1 MFKEK
6 GTAVLFSACLGLLF
20 SFGCSTQTA
29 YNYRN
34 NHTPLTSN
42 RTGEAY
48 GGVASISGIEES
60 ETPIVAYSP
69 ILPEHVESYAL
80 YEDGGSC
87 SISPEAMVEKAEIL
101 NVDLNNEQYMAIK
114 NGNES
119 IHQSVLE
126 NLMQESSSLALKD
139 DFSVSGLSVF
149 ETNGEEKALRDR
161 DELSVINA
169 TKYDIPITI
178 NRYVINVIH
187 FYLKRHKK
195 RFELYLSRSRK
206 YTKMVHRILKEEG
219 LPLDLAYLPLIESGY
234 SPKAYSWAHAS
245 GLWQFIAPTGRTY
258 GLKINW
264 WLDERRDAEK
274 STRAAAKF
282 LKKLYA
288 QFGDWKLVLASYNAG
303 ENRVAR
309 SIRKAK
315 SKDFW
320 KLRLPRQTRN
330 YVPAFMAATV
340 LAKNYKFYGF
350 KLPDEVDEQEEVEDI
365 LIKKR
370 AISLK
375 TIAKYINV
383 DYKRLSNMNL
393 EVRRG
398 LIPYLKKGYMV
409 KIPKAKKEILTAA
422 LANHK
427 PRLKKH
433 VGYFDY
439 KIARGDTL
447 YDISRKYGI
456 SLREILAVN
465 DLGSGNYIRP
475 GLNIKL
481 PLYEGN
487 PKSRVRKTRKR
498 IVASRKKRIGSG
510 RTTYYRVRRGD
521 TLSGIAQSH
530 GVRLSSL
537 KKWNRIRNPKRI
549 RKGQRLVLYLSNKH
563 KRKHSRVKKPIKKG
577 VYTVRKG
584 DTLWDIAEN
593 YNIKLA
599 KLLKRN
605 GLRNNAHIFPGDRLK
620 VPVSTN

>member
-6 GTAVLFSACLGLLF
+6 GKAVLFISACLGLLF

-29 YNYRN
+29 YN
-34 NHTPLTSN
+34 HQKPTPLVDMRAGSV
-42 RTGEAY
+42 Y
-48 GGVASISGIEES
+48 GGAASMSRVEES
-60 ETPIVAYSP
+60 ETPVVAYSP
-69 ILPEHVESYAL
+69 ILPAHVEDYAL

-87 SISPEAMVEKAEIL
+87 SISPEAMVEKAEII
-101 NVDLNNEQYMAIK
+101 NVDLNNEQYVAIK

-126 NLMQESSSLALKD
+126 NLMRESSSLALKD

-149 ETNGEEKALRDR
+149 ETNAEEKALRNR
-161 DELSVINA
+161 DELSVINS

-195 RFELYLSRSRK
+195 RFELYLARSRK

-315 SKDFW
+315 TKDFW

-350 KLPDEVDEQEEVEDI
+350 KLPEEVDEQEEYEEV

-370 AISLK
+370 AISLR
-375 TIAKYINV
+375 TIARYINV
-383 DYKRLSNMNL
+383 DYKKLSSANL

-409 KIPKAKKEILTAA
+409 KVPKAKKDILTAA
-422 LANHK
+422 LLNNK

-439 KIARGDTL
+439 KVARGDNL
-447 YDISRKYGI
+447 YDISRRYGI

-487 PKSRVRKTRKR
+487 PKARRKKVRKR
-498 IVASRKKRIGSG
+498 IVASRKKRTSSG
-510 RTTYYRVRRGD
+510 ETIYYRVKRGD
-521 TLSGIAQSH
+521 TLSGIAVSH

-537 KKWNRIRNPKRI
+537 KKWNRIRHPKRI
-549 RKGQRLVLYLSNKH
+549 RKGQKLVLYLSGKH
-563 KRKHSRVKKPIKKG
+563 KRRHRHSIKKSRKG

-584 DTLWDIAEN
+584 DTLWDIAESHK
-593 YNIKLA
+593 IKLA
-599 KLLKRN
+599 RLLKQN

-620 VPVSTN
+620 VPVTRN